1 MAEKNQMWTSVTRIA
16 TPIALAII
24 LAACSSQPKTPDAID
39 ITRLPT
45 LSSQEYMLQAD
56 AIQGSNANDWLIMAA
71 KAALAEKDSN
81 QAVLILNRI
90 GKQKLTE
97 VQQAEWQLA
106 RALYLEMLNQTTQAL
121 QQLNFQNWWTLPE
134 SQWEM
139 YHQTRARL
147 YATSNEPINAA
158 YELTKLSERMA
169 IKDRAVLSEQIWGH
183 LSDAARNDLAN
194 AMSSDTSREFSAW
207 VQLST
212 YMKTLGDK
220 VAQLKNALELWQQE
234 HPGHTASFHTPQEVL
249 SILQLDIVE
258 PMKTALLLPLSG
270 KYEKPASLVRDG
282 FMMAM
287 MDDSERAS
295 DATLTVIDTNK
306 VSLDEFLNS
315 LEAKEYDFIV
325 GPLEKGKI
333 EQLTALQETSTT
345 KVPVLALNIPDVLD
359 STHNTCY
366 LTLSPE
372 QEVEQAATHLFD
384 QGYQYPLILAPK
396 GVMGERVA
404 IAFQNEWS
412 KYSRNKAVVSYFGT
426 TSQLQQNINAVL
438 GITESQGRIAQM
450 ENLLGLELE
459 HQMRNRRDIDAVYI
473 VASRAELTLI
483 KPFIEVAINPE
494 AKPPRLFA
502 NSSSNDGG
510 KRQFEDLSGIQFSDI
525 PMIIEIDPAL
535 QAKLDTF
542 WPEQSNGQLRLQALG
557 MDAYHLI
564 TQLPQMKVSPQYE
577 VKGKTGLL
585 SLNEQCV
592 VERAISWSEHGAL

>member
-212 YMKTLGDK
+212 Y
-220 VAQLKNALELWQQE
+220 
-234 HPGHTASFHTPQEVL
+234 
-249 SILQLDIVE
+249 
-258 PMKTALLLPLSG
+258 
-270 KYEKPASLVRDG
+270 
-282 FMMAM
+282 
-287 MDDSERAS
+287 
-295 DATLTVIDTNK
+295 
-306 VSLDEFLNS
+306 
-315 LEAKEYDFIV
+315 
-325 GPLEKGKI
+325 
-333 EQLTALQETSTT
+333 
-345 KVPVLALNIPDVLD
+345 
-359 STHNTCY
+359 
-366 LTLSPE
+366 
-372 QEVEQAATHLFD
+372 
-384 QGYQYPLILAPK
+384 
-396 GVMGERVA
+396 
-404 IAFQNEWS
+404 
-412 KYSRNKAVVSYFGT
+412 
-426 TSQLQQNINAVL
+426 
-438 GITESQGRIAQM
+438 
-450 ENLLGLELE
+450 
-459 HQMRNRRDIDAVYI
+459 
-473 VASRAELTLI
+473 I
-483 KPFIEVAINPE
+483 K
-494 AKPPRLFA
+494 
-502 NSSSNDGG
+502 
-510 KRQFEDLSGIQFSDI
+510 
-525 PMIIEIDPAL
+525 
-535 QAKLDTF
+535 
-542 WPEQSNGQLRLQALG
+542 
-557 MDAYHLI
+557 H
-564 TQLPQMKVSPQYE
+564 
-577 VKGKTGLL
+577 
-585 SLNEQCV
+585 
-592 VERAISWSEHGAL
+592 